1 MNKLQAQS
9 DTRNPQ
15 VEEWEILPP
24 VTNMWGPK
32 WKEARQGKDRK
43 ERLTKYWAHKLAAEH
58 RWDEMV
64 TCTFAAPQLN
74 GPMALHMFKSWL
86 HTRYLDHAV
95 SVGQATTEITNKIG
109 PDDKQVWKMQGT
121 WVKDPDGYDHLDHW
135 EQRKKMLRHT
145 KYVGPFANA
154 WKKYDKL
161 KPIYMVA
168 IEKHKSGGK
177 HLHALVKHCVFAK
190 PKELRWTAGWQGWH
204 GERGYGRIRIE
215 PPKDQ
220 QDCRSYVSKH
230 YTTKDGDI
238 KLSDSWDRKSVN

>member
-1 MNKLQAQS
+1 MKFIQAQS
-9 DTRNPQ
+9 DSSNLE
-15 VEEWEILPP
+15 VEDWEVLPP
-24 VTNMWGPK
+24 VTDMWGAE
-32 WKEARQGKDRK
+32 WKQKRQDMDRAARLQTG
-43 ERLTKYWAHKLAAEH
+43 WAHKLAAQH

-64 TCTFAAPQLN
+64 TCTFAGPQLN

-95 SVGQATTEITNKIG
+95 SVGQAATKITNKIG
-109 PDDKQVWKMQGT
+109 PDDKQVYKMQGT
-121 WVKDPDGYDHLDHW
+121 WVKDPDGYDHLDRW
-135 EQRKKMLRHT
+135 VQTKKMVRHT
-145 KYVGPFANA
+145 KYLGPFANA
-154 WKKYDKL
+154 WKKYDKF

-177 HLHALVKHCVFAK
+177 HLHALVKHRVFQDT
-190 PKELRWTAGWQGWH
+190 LRRTAGWQGWH
-204 GERGYGRIRIE
+204 GERGYGRLRIE

-238 KLSDSWDRKSVN
+238 QVSDSWPGHQSA